1 MNILVS
7 IVRAALAFPPFFV
20 PLFCLFGIASI
31 SDVAQARDLPN
42 FNALNAQDAANKT
55 TSKSASGATANATAA
70 APSAQADV
78 VANAKSRYPQLSGMH
93 FSERL
98 GVPSLLTFT
107 AISSLA
113 TKQKSGNITPEQA
126 ARVHLKNVAD
136 LFRLT
141 AAEIDAAPLQ
151 YAEPLYQ
158 GAQLV
163 KFGNQRDGIEVF
175 RESATVMMNANLQVL
190 AISGQLGSTM
200 AGSGLAAI
208 AQKSAQSN
216 PVLKSSASM
225 FRLSMADAVACALA
239 DYGFAPGAASAIT
252 VAAKTASDMP
262 YQFLSMPANVTGSDG
277 ARLAEPARVKP
288 VWYRLTEG
296 LTPAYY
302 IELQVNDGKLAEN
315 DYYSYV
321 IAADDGRLLFRKNL
335 ISDVAYTYRV
345 WAENGGIN
353 LPLPS
358 PVGRNAT
365 PHPTGLNNG
374 FQAAFIPQNDI
385 TLQNGPISTNDPWLP
400 PNATQTIGNNV
411 EAWANLFA
419 PAAIPPSTTPPADGF
434 EVAPNECSLVSPQK
448 GDFHACTSGSNA
460 FLHTFDPNMDAQ
472 ANKTQSVASVV
483 NLFYLNNWLHDWY
496 YDAGFKEINGNAQT
510 DNYGRGGLGN
520 DSIRAQAQDVS
531 GVNNANMSTPSDGAR
546 PRMRM
551 YIFTGG
557 GSAAVTVA
565 PTLQRIAGSAAFGP
579 QNFDISAPLILAED
593 GVSPVNDGCDDIT
606 NASSVSGLVV
616 LIDRGLCT
624 FKTKVRNA
632 QTAGAV
638 GVIIAN
644 NASSGVASMADDTSI
659 TDAIT
664 IPILMVT
671 QADGAALKIQLQS
684 GTPNS
689 RLRRVS
695 GVNRDGTL
703 DNSIIAHEWGHYI
716 SHRLIGDS
724 NGLGSSQSNGL
735 GEGWADF
742 HAMLLTVKAEDL
754 QIAANANYSGV
765 YTVGAYPEDGPQLAG
780 VTISQAYY
788 NGFRRYPYSTDFSKN
803 PLTFK
808 HIETGVAL
816 PGNPVP
822 AFTGDNA
829 EVHNTGE
836 VWASM
841 LWGCYASLLTDTPRL
856 SFAQAQDRMKR
867 YLVAAYKLT
876 PNDPT
881 LIEAR
886 DALFAA
892 IGANDA
898 NDLSRCRNAF
908 ALRGAGI
915 FASSGSRN
923 SATNAGNFESFLAA
937 IPANYPGNVQFKQ
950 SAAFAVE
957 GTSLTVSVSRT
968 DGSFGPV
975 SVNFATTSGT
985 ALAGSRFMAATG
997 TLNWSDADSTDKTIS
1012 IPILAN
1018 NIAES
1023 PGTFNITLSSPV
1035 NAALGA
1041 QSATVVTVVD
1051 AGSFPNNCVMPSG
1064 WITPADAN
1072 AGWSIATDT
1081 SFTGPCSLKSNP
1093 IGDSAKAQIQYTGNF
1108 EVGVISF
1115 ARRVSSENTFDCLR
1129 FLVDDAQQNI
1139 SGTCNGLAAP
1149 GLGVSGESPWTAV
1162 QIPITAGAHT
1172 ITWSYEKDAHSAGG
1186 SDMAW
1191 IDAVALPL
1199 VVNGPVGV
1207 SVVKAGNGSGSV
1219 TLAAASINCGSTCSG
1234 TVVSGTSVTLVASP
1248 AAGAFFAGWVGCTAV
1263 NNLTC
1268 ATTVNSASSI
1278 TATFNTIPTSLPLSR
1293 KGGADIDGMGSSAL
1307 IVRNTTN
1314 NGMQAGRLVSG
1325 VFQWTALSDPGVDFR
1340 MLGVADFTRSGHA
1353 DLAMLRD
1360 GPSTLNANGQ
1370 GLAQFSP
1377 GVTGTMPSYL
1387 RDVKPAWDVQAIGDL
1402 DGDGYTDLVWRFRG
1416 MSANID
1422 DQGVSFIW
1430 FSNGSPIP
1438 ASNNTFISQVRKR
1451 GGAPLATWS
1460 IVGAADINFDNA
1472 ADMVY
1477 VSTANATPANAIRVL
1492 MSTPNRTCANLSAG
1506 TVPNGFT
1513 ALRVADFSGNRRGD
1527 ILIRNPITGEVRL
1540 LALDGTGLTLP
1551 LFTGDPDDIAAPCTK
1566 SALVITQTT
1575 INVGTADPTWTFF
1588 TTGDFNGDGIADIV
1602 WKRPD
1607 GNLVIWQMNANSMA
1621 PTVINAG
1628 AAPVNTV
1635 AILQQ

>member
-1 MNILVS
+1 MNIFVR
-7 IVRAALAFPPFFV
+7 IVRVALASFLIGT
-20 PLFCLFGIASI
+20 LFCGFIGMATIG
-31 SDVAQARDLPN
+31 DVTQARELPN
-42 FNALNAQDAANKT
+42 FNALDVVTKSI
-55 TSKSASGATANATAA
+55 SKSSATVTAA
-70 APSAQADV
+70 APSAPSAQAD
-78 VANAKSRYPQLSGMH
+78 ALASAKLRYPQLSGIH
-93 FSERL
+93 IGERL
-98 GVPSLLTFT
+98 GVPSLLTFKPT
-107 AISSLA
+107 GSLA
-113 TKQKSGNITPEQA
+113 TNQKAGNITPEQA
-126 ARVHLKNVAD
+126 ARAHMKNVAD
-136 LFRLT
+136 LFQLT

-175 RESATVMMNANLQVL
+175 RESVTVMMNANLQVL
-190 AISGQLGSTM
+190 AISGQLGPTM
-200 AGSGLAAI
+200 VSSGSMTSAL
-208 AQKSAQSN
+208 KSAQPN
-216 PVLKSSASM
+216 RVLKSSASM
-225 FRLSMADAVACALA
+225 FRLSMADAVAYALG
-239 DYGFAPGAASAIT
+239 DYGFTPSIASAIT
-252 VAAKTASDMP
+252 VAAKTASDTP
-262 YQFLSMPANVTGSDG
+262 YQFLSMPASMTGSDG
-277 ARLAEPARVKP
+277 ARLAEPARGKP
-288 VWYRLTEG
+288 VWYRLKEG

-302 IELQVNDGKLAEN
+302 LELQVSDGKLDEN

-335 ISDVAYTYRV
+335 TSDVAYTYRV
-345 WAENGGIN
+345 WAESNGIN
-353 LPLPS
+353 LPLPG

-374 FQAAFIPQNDI
+374 FQAAFIPQNEI

-419 PAAIPPSTTPPADGF
+419 PAAIPPSTIPPADGF
-434 EVAPNECSLVSPQK
+434 EVAPNECSLVAPQK

-460 FLHTFDPNMDAQ
+460 FLYTFDPNIDAQ

-510 DNYGRGGLGN
+510 DNYGRGGLSN

-551 YIFTGG
+551 YIFTGS
-557 GSAAVTVA
+557 GSGVVTVA
-565 PTLQRIAGSAAFGP
+565 PTVQRIAGTAAFGP
-579 QNFDISAPLILAED
+579 QNFDISAALILAED
-593 GVSPVNDGCDDIT
+593 GVSPVNDGCNDIT
-606 NASSVSGLVV
+606 NAGSVSGLVV

-644 NASSGVASMADDTSI
+644 NAASGVSAMADDSSI
-659 TDAIT
+659 TDPIT
-664 IPILMVT
+664 IPVLMVT
-671 QADGAALKIQLQS
+671 QADGAALKTQLQS
-684 GTPNS
+684 DNPTS

-724 NGLGSSQSNGL
+724 NGLGTSLSNGL

-742 HAMLLTVKAEDL
+742 HALLLTVKAEDV
-754 QIAANANYSGV
+754 QIASNANYNGV

-780 VTISQAYY
+780 ITMSQAYY
-788 NGFRRYPYSTDFSKN
+788 YGFRRYPYSTNFSKN

-816 PGNPVP
+816 PSNPAP

-841 LWGCYASLLTDTPRL
+841 LWGCYASLLTDTARL

-898 NDLSRCRNAF
+898 NDLSLCRNAF

-915 FASSGSRN
+915 FARSGPRN
-923 SATNAGNFESFLAA
+923 SATNAGNLESYFAT

-950 SAAFAVE
+950 STGFAVE
-957 GTSLTVSVSRT
+957 GTSAAVLVSRA
-968 DGSFGPV
+968 DGSFGPI
-975 SVNFATTSGT
+975 SVNYATSSGT
-985 ALAGSRFMAATG
+985 ALAGSRFTTTTG
-997 TLNWSDADSTDKTIS
+997 TLNWLDGDISDKTIS
-1012 IPILAN
+1012 VPILAN
-1018 NIAES
+1018 NIAEN

-1041 QSATVVTVVD
+1041 PSTAVVTVVD
-1051 AGSFPNNCVMPSG
+1051 AGSFPENCAIPSG
-1064 WITPADAN
+1064 WITPAGAS
-1072 AGWSIATDT
+1072 AGWIVATDT
-1081 SFTGPCSLKSNP
+1081 SFTGPCSLKSSP
-1093 IGDSAKAQIQYTGNF
+1093 IGNSAKAQIQYTGNF
-1108 EVGVISF
+1108 MAGTIGF

-1129 FLVDDAQQNI
+1129 FLIDDVQQSI
-1139 SGTCNGLAAP
+1139 SGTCSGLATP
-1149 GLGVSGESPWTAV
+1149 GLGVSGESPWTTV
-1162 QIPITAGAHT
+1162 QVPVTAGPHT
-1172 ITWSYEKDAHSAGG
+1172 ITWSYEKDAFSTGG
-1186 SDMAW
+1186 EDTAW
-1191 IDAVALPL
+1191 IDAVVLPL
-1199 VVNGPVGV
+1199 VINVPV
-1207 SVVKAGNGSGSV
+1207 SVSVAKAGSGSGSV
-1219 TLAAASINCGSTCSG
+1219 ALAAAGINCGPMCSG
-1234 TVVSGTSVTLVASP
+1234 TVISGTSVTLVASP
-1248 AAGAFFAGWVGCTAV
+1248 AAGAFFAGWVGCAAI
-1263 NNLTC
+1263 NNLSC
-1268 ATTVNSASSI
+1268 STTVNSDASI
-1278 TATFNTIPTSLPLSR
+1278 TATFNTIPALLPLSR
-1293 KGGADIDGMGSSAL
+1293 KGGADIDGMGRSAL
-1307 IVRNTTN
+1307 VVRNTTN
-1314 NGMQAGRLVSG
+1314 NGMQTGRLVSG
-1325 VFQWTALSDPGVDFR
+1325 VFQWTALADPGVDFR
-1340 MLGVADFTRSGHA
+1340 MLGVADFTRSGRA

-1360 GPSTLNANGQ
+1360 GAATLNANGQ
-1370 GLAQFSP
+1370 GLAQFFP
-1377 GVTGTMPSYL
+1377 GVTGTAANYL
-1387 RDVKPAWDVQAIGDL
+1387 RDVKPTWDVQAIGDL

-1430 FSNGSPIP
+1430 FSNGAPIP
-1438 ASNNTFISQVRKR
+1438 ASNNTFVSQVRKR

-1477 VSTANATPANAIRVL
+1477 VSTASATLANAIRVL
-1492 MSTPNRTCANLSAG
+1492 MATPNRTCANLSAG
-1506 TVPNGFT
+1506 TVPIGFT

-1527 ILIRNPITGEVRL
+1527 ILIRNALTGEVRL
-1540 LALDGTGLTLP
+1540 LALDATGLTLP
-1551 LFTGDPDDIAAPCTK
+1551 LFTGNPDDIAAPCTS
-1566 SALVITQTT
+1566 SALMVTQTT
-1575 INVGTADPTWTFF
+1575 INVGTVDPTWTFF
-1588 TTGDFNGDGIADIV
+1588 TTGDFNGDGISDIV

-1607 GNLVIWQMNANSMA
+1607 GNLVIWQMNANGIA
-1621 PTVINAG
+1621 PTIINAG
-1628 AAPVNTV
+1628 PAPVNTV
-1635 AILQQ
+1635 VILQQ